1 MNVGY
6 WIFVFHSTFDVGCS
20 MFGVHL
26 FSTYGVRG
34 IMMEPTEIAKL
45 KALDEQIQIIK
56 TAALELKNLSGGVQA
71 ADCNADRILAS
82 AKMLEIN
89 FSDIIKILRK

>member
-1 MNVGY
+1 MFGVGCLFF
-6 WIFVFHSTFDVGCS
+6 IRCS
-20 MFGVHL
+20 MFDVHL
-26 FSTYGVRG
+26 FTTSGVRG
-34 IMMEPTEIAKL
+34 SMMEPTEIAKL

-89 FSDIIKILRK
+89 FSDLLTVL

>member
-1 MNVGY
+1 
-6 WIFVFHSTFDVGCS
+6 
-20 MFGVHL
+20 
-26 FSTYGVRG
+26 
-34 IMMEPTEIAKL
+34 MMEPTEIAKL
-45 KALDEQIQIIK
+45 KALDEQIQLIK

>member
-1 MNVGY
+1 M
-6 WIFVFHSTFDVGCS
+6 FD
-20 MFGVHL
+20 VHL
-26 FSTYGVRG
+26 FINYGVRG

-71 ADCNADRILAS
+71 ADCNANRILAS

-89 FSDIIKILRK
+89 FSNLLTIL

>member
-1 MNVGY
+1 M
-6 WIFVFHSTFDVGCS
+6 FDV
-20 MFGVHL
+20 HL
-26 FSTYGVRG
+26 SKQLSTYGVKE
-34 IMMEPTEIAKL
+34 IMMDPAEIAKI

-71 ADCNADRILAS
+71 ADCNANRILAS

-89 FSDIIKILRK
+89 FSNLLTIL

>member
-1 MNVGY
+1 M
-6 WIFVFHSTFDVGCS
+6 FDVR
-20 MFGVHL
+20 L
-26 FSTYGVRG
+26 FINYGVRG
-34 IMMEPTEIAKL
+34 IIMEPTEIAKL
-45 KALDEQIQIIK
+45 KALSEQIQIIK

-89 FSDIIKILRK
+89 FSDLLEVI

>member
-1 MNVGY
+1 LLDKDKKD
-6 WIFVFHSTFDVGCS
+6 TKD
-20 MFGVHL
+20 VHL
-26 FSTYGVRG
+26 SKQLSTYGVKG

-45 KALDEQIQIIK
+45 KALNDQIQIIK

-71 ADCNADRILAS
+71 ADCNANRILAS

-89 FSDIIKILRK
+89 FSDLLTVL